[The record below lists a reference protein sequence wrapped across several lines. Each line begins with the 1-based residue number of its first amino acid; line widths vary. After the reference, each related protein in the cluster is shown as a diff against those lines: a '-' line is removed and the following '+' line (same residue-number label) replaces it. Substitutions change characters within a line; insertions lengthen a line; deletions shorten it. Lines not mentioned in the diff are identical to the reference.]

1 MEKILRSNHMKS
13 LILFLLINVSAFS
26 QTCKSEVTYSVDN
39 NLANIEWSNLAA
51 DIVIITFPNNQKITI
66 LTLDETRLN
75 MEVPLPGLYTIEFV
89 NNKKTINT
97 LIIEI

>member
-1 MEKILRSNHMKS
+1 
-13 LILFLLINVSAFS
+13 
-26 QTCKSEVTYSVDN
+26 VTYSIDN
-39 NLANIEWSNLAA
+39 NLANIEWSNLTA
-51 DIVIITFPNNQKITI
+51 DVVIITFPNNQKITI

-75 MEVPLPGLYTIEFV
+75 MEVPLSGLYTIEFV

>member
-1 MEKILRSNHMKS
+1 MKKL
-13 LILFLLINVSAFS
+13 LIFFLLINVSAFS
-26 QTCKSEVTYSVDN
+26 QNCKSDVTYSIDN
-39 NLANIEWSNLAA
+39 SLANIEWPNLNA
-51 DIVIITFPNNQKITI
+51 DAVIITFPNNQKITI

-75 MEVPLPGLYTIEFV
+75 MEVTLSGRYTIEFI

>member
-1 MEKILRSNHMKS
+1 MKIAYCLRGIHYIDSDHYRTD
-13 LILFLLINVSAFS
+13 F
-26 QTCKSEVTYSVDN
+26 TYSIDN
-39 NLANIEWSNLAA
+39 NLANIEWSNLTA
-51 DIVIITFPNNQKITI
+51 DVVIITFPNNQKITI